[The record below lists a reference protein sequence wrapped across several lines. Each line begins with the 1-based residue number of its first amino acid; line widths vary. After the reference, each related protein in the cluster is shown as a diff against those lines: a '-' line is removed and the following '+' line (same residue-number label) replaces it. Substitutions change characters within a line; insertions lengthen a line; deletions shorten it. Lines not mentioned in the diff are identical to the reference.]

1 MKKLAP
7 IMMAFSSLSLFITV
21 YPAKTKQS
29 EAEMLGQQVIR
40 ELGDKIKQENNVFR
54 AAVTATERQDAL
66 KNAHEAAQTLLNTL
80 NDIKTFGSNTARGY
94 TPAQRRLAAIT
105 LAELLTREN
114 SVNVEIKS
122 KRMEIKDMTDPNSL
136 FSFAKSGKSEARAQ
150 AEKDIKK
157 LHSERNNVRKAISD
171 QEAILGPEWSD
182 TIRLATNNLI
192 VGSSYGIAYG
202 IDWYFGDHGA
212 KLMTEKTSA
221 PAAKSKAAR
230 SKKQPSLTDK
240 QKAAIKSWHHL
251 RKSELLSKEITTAYQ
266 LTQAKELLNNLN
278 AIQEDLKDVPSK
290 HKHVLDKVTENAD
303 SLARKIDRSKTRWL
317 K

>member
-1 MKKLAP
+1 VKKFTKI
-7 IMMAFSSLSLFITV
+7 IMICSSLSVVMTV
-21 YPAKTKQS
+21 CPAKIKQS
-29 EAEMLGQQVIR
+29 EAETLGQQVIR
-40 ELGDKIKQENNVFR
+40 ELGDKVKQANNVFR
-54 AAVTATERQDAL
+54 VAVTDTERQNAL

-80 NDIKTFGSNTARGY
+80 NDIKTYGSNTARGY

-114 SVNVEIKS
+114 SLNVQIKS
-122 KRMEIKDMTDPNSL
+122 TRMEMKDMIDPNSL
-136 FSFAKSGKSEARAQ
+136 FSYAKEGKSEAYTQ
-150 AEKDIKK
+150 ADKEMKQ
-157 LHSERNNVRKAISD
+157 LHAERKNLRKAIVD
-171 QEAILGPEWSD
+171 QETILGPEWSD
-182 TIRLATNNLI
+182 TIKLATNNLI

-212 KLMTEKTSA
+212 KLMTEKA
-221 PAAKSKAAR
+221 PASMIKSKAMR
-230 SKKQPSLTDK
+230 KQQPSLTNK

-266 LTQAKELLNNLN
+266 LTQAKELLNKLN
-278 AIQEDLKDVPSK
+278 AIQEDLRDVPSK
-290 HKHVLDKVTENAD
+290 QKPVLDKVTESAD